1 MRSTVSS
8 VSELG
13 VTLRRERR
21 RFLQAGLILAAA
33 GYAGRAPAQLATPND
48 ALGFLAEWEA
58 LGWHWTGTDVE
69 SNSAEWL
76 GRVLSRAGAGVEV
89 QTYPFERSDVTLAS
103 VRVAERRVVA
113 LPLFDGGTTAA
124 EGIVG
129 KLGLPASGADFAVL
143 EVAPDNPADGALVA
157 ARHDAR
163 HRALIV
169 ITTGGRSGLAP
180 LDVGSAGAG
189 PHNVVVQVSSAER
202 DWLLAAARAGAPATV
217 IAQFAQVRTSAR
229 NVIAAVPGSDATR
242 APIVIWAGRSGWG
255 PCVGERGGALFC
267 AAHAIRGLVE
277 ARAPRGL
284 VFVAS
289 SGEEFGQTGLDAFVK
304 RFPDLQSH
312 AFGWIRLGANIG
324 TRGSALSVDGAT
336 RDWMER
342 LRRELRIDAV
352 RFSGDASGGTEL
364 GSEANGLTINAA
376 PGPLFH
382 LPTDQLP
389 AAVDLQQ
396 INGTARALARTL
408 LLLANS

>member
-143 EVAPDNPADGALVA
+143 ELEDAPGGVI
-157 ARHDAR
+157 DAR
-163 HRALIV
+163 FVDLAIGAVEGADEGKARY
-169 ITTGGRSGLAP
+169 GLA
-180 LDVGSAGAG
+180 
-189 PHNVVVQVSSAER
+189 
-202 DWLLAAARAGAPATV
+202 
-217 IAQFAQVRTSAR
+217 
-229 NVIAAVPGSDATR
+229 
-242 APIVIWAGRSGWG
+242 RS
-255 PCVGERGGALFC
+255 
-267 AAHAIRGLVE
+267 
-277 ARAPRGL
+277 
-284 VFVAS
+284 
-289 SGEEFGQTGLDAFVK
+289 
-304 RFPDLQSH
+304 
-312 AFGWIRLGANIG
+312 
-324 TRGSALSVDGAT
+324 
-336 RDWMER
+336 
-342 LRRELRIDAV
+342 
-352 RFSGDASGGTEL
+352 
-364 GSEANGLTINAA
+364 
-376 PGPLFH
+376 
-382 LPTDQLP
+382 
-389 AAVDLQQ
+389 
-396 INGTARALARTL
+396 
-408 LLLANS
+408 